1 MPPPTTTHSA
11 DSRAPVEAGASA
23 APPATAAQRTLSPR
37 WRSRAGIRV
46 PLSSGDAAVAMAV
59 AVAATISG
67 GVAELSACAAEW
79 MTRRDGVG
87 PLGLELRMAHWNVT
101 GGLGIAF
108 PCVIGSV
115 NIQSLSKSTQDLL
128 RLTGHG

>member
-1 MPPPTTTHSA
+1 MPPPTTTQSA
-11 DSRAPVEAGASA
+11 DSRAPVDAGASA

-101 GGLGIAF
+101 GGLGIAL

-115 NIQSLSKSTQDLL
+115 DIQSLSKSAQDLL